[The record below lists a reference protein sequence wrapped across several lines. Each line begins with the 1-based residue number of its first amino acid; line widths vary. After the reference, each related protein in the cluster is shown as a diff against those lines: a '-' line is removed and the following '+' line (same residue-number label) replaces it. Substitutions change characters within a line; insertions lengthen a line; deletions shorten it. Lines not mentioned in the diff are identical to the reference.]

1 MLDTDKQEFRSMMMA
16 AGEVYG
22 KEITKPLLQM
32 YFAALNAMTIQQAQ
46 AAMMAHM
53 QNPDNGQFFPKPA
66 DLLRGV
72 IGTSKQQAAAI
83 EDRASIAW
91 ACIERDIRR
100 IGSYGTLKLDD
111 KQALATVKAMGGWRE
126 LCMCDEAK
134 LEWKRKEFI
143 RMYETFERTPLEAL
157 PSSLPGLIELSEH
170 KAASRGHLQSLADGV
185 ARYRAQ
191 GPKLLGSDSNE

>member
-1 MLDTDKQEFRSMMMA
+1 MQDQDKGRFREMMMA

-22 KEITKPLLQM
+22 REITKPLLQM
-32 YFAALNAMTIQQAQ
+32 YFAALASLSIEQAQ

-53 QNPDNGQFFPKPA
+53 RNPDNGQFFPKPA
-66 DLLRGV
+66 DLLRAV
-72 IGTSKQQAAAI
+72 SGTSKQQTAAI

-91 ACIERDIRR
+91 ACIERDIRL

-126 LCMCDEAK
+126 LCMCDEDK

-143 RMYETFERTPLEAL
+143 RMYETFERTPIEAL

-170 KAASRGHLQSLADGV
+170 KAAGRGQLQSLADGV
-185 ARYRAQ
+185 AKYRAQ
-191 GPKLLGSDSNE
+191 GPKLLGSGGDE

>member
-22 KEITKPLLQM
+22 REITKPLLQM
-32 YFAALNAMTIQQAQ
+32 YFAALSALTIQQAQ

-72 IGTSKQQAAAI
+72 VGTSKQQAAAI

-126 LCMCDEAK
+126 LCMCDESK

-157 PSSLPGLIELSEH
+157 PASLPGLIELSEH
-170 KAASRGHLQSLADGV
+170 KASGRAQLQSLAEGV
-185 ARYRAQ
+185 AKYRAQ
-191 GPKLLGSDSNE
+191 GPKLLGSDLDA